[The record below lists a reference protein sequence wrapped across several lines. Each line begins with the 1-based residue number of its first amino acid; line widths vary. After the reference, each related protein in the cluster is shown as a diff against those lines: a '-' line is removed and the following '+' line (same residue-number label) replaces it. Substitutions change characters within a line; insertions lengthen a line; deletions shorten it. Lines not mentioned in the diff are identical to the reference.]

1 MLLYFEARLC
11 DSCGDD
17 PNFNTAVKTL
27 GPNSEQPRHHVIKS
41 LLHTVTQLP
50 VPGEITFENCQSK
63 MRRPSSLFFV
73 FAVTSC
79 CLVLAAESSDD
90 KVKGPK
96 VTDKVS

>member
-1 MLLYFEARLC
+1 
-11 DSCGDD
+11 
-17 PNFNTAVKTL
+17 
-27 GPNSEQPRHHVIKS
+27 
-41 LLHTVTQLP
+41 
-50 VPGEITFENCQSK
+50 

-79 CLVLAAESSDD
+79 CLILAAESSDD